1 MLFQNIDHITFV
13 PGHVFLVI
21 SLVLIDND
29 RTELSFIISFLHQP
43 HNPIF
48 KNLVVSRALER
59 KKSPSQPR
67 QSYPMQYII
76 NSECSESIVRGGF

>member
-29 RTELSFIISFLHQP
+29 RTELSFIITLPHQA
-43 HNPIF
+43 HNPPF
-48 KNLVVSRALER
+48 QNLEAYVALVASQALDR
-59 KKSPSQPR
+59 KKISIQAWKDYVPSCVL
-67 QSYPMQYII
+67 S
-76 NSECSESIVRGGF
+76 NFNG